1 MKNQL
6 LLFVLAFLPIVASAN
21 AVEIDGIYYN
31 LVTKTYVA
39 EVTSHPNKYSGSVVI
54 PENITYEGND
64 YRVTSIGSRA
74 FDGCYNLT
82 SITIPNSVT
91 SIGGSAFYNC
101 SNITS
106 ITIPNSVTSL
116 GSAFGHCSAL
126 KSITISNS
134 VTSIESH
141 TFWYC
146 TSLTSITIP
155 NSVTSIEH
163 DAFSEC
169 SSLTSIIIP
178 TSVTSIGE
186 SVFLNCSSLS
196 SITIPNSVTSIGRN
210 AFRGCSSL
218 SSITIPNSVTSI
230 DHRTFEG
237 CTSLTSIIIPNSVT
251 SIESSAFYKCLGL
264 ASITIGSNVQSIERS
279 AFANCPN
286 LADVYCYN
294 ETVPTTNSYAFQDSY
309 IEYVTLHVPASA
321 VNAYRQVEPWK
332 NFKKIVALDG
342 STPAAQKCE
351 KPSITYQNGQLKV
364 TCATEGAQFV
374 TEITDVDIKKHY
386 DATIS
391 LTATYNV
398 NAYATKPGYEDS
410 DVCSLTLCWIDQAP
424 AISTGTVQVPAA
436 PVIIRNDGGL
446 LTIQGADDGTTISVF
461 NVDGRM
467 VGSTTSQIGEAI
479 VDTNLQPGSIAIIKI
494 GSKSLKFVV
503 K

>member
-1 MKNQL
+1 MKKQL
-6 LLFVLAFLPIVASAN
+6 LLFVLVLLPIVASAD

-31 LVTKTYVA
+31 LVTKANQA
-39 EVTSHPNKYSGSVVI
+39 EVTSHPTRYTGNVDI
-54 PENITYEGND
+54 PETVSYEGVE
-64 YRVTSIGSRA
+64 YRVTSIAPYA
-74 FDGCYNLT
+74 FSSCSGLT

-91 SIGGSAFYNC
+91 SIGYAAFLSC
-101 SNITS
+101 
-106 ITIPNSVTSL
+106 
-116 GSAFGHCSAL
+116 
-126 KSITISNS
+126 K
-134 VTSIESH
+134 
-141 TFWYC
+141 
-146 TSLTSITIP
+146 SLTSITIP
-155 NSVTSIEH
+155 NSIARIEGSVFAGCSSLTSVTIPNSVRTIDTYAFEFCSSLASITLPNSVTYIGAGTFEG
-163 DAFSEC
+163 C
-169 SSLTSIIIP
+169 SSLTSITIP
-178 TSVTSIGE
+178 NGVRHIFGE
-186 SVFLNCSSLS
+186 TFRDCSSLA
-196 SITIPNSVTSIGRN
+196 SVTIGT
-210 AFRGCSSL
+210 GMK
-218 SSITIPNSVTSI
+218 
-230 DHRTFEG
+230 
-237 CTSLTSIIIPNSVT
+237 SII
-251 SIESSAFYKCLGL
+251 E
-264 ASITIGSNVQSIERS
+264 GS
-279 AFANCPN
+279 FARCPE
-286 LADVYCYN
+286 LKDVYCLA
-294 ETVPTTNSYAFQDSY
+294 EKVPNTSSNAFEGSY
-309 IEYVTLHVPASA
+309 IEYATLHVPDGS
-321 VNAYRQVEPWK
+321 VNLYSNAEPWK

-342 STPAAQKCE
+342 STPASQKCE

-398 NAYATKPGYEDS
+398 SAYATKPGYEDS